1 VRFPSSV
8 IAMTLPGQGLN
19 GDIAGIIELRASLL

>member
-1 VRFPSSV
+1 V